1 MQKKNKVV
9 YKMHQKTQKPQN
21 TAKKTF
27 VQSDCTD
34 AKRCKIQ
41 TTTKKNG
48 GTISPRALLILALL
62 PHAD

>member
-41 TTTKKNG
+41 TTTKKMEVQ
-48 GTISPRALLILALL
+48 
-62 PHAD
+62 